1 MKIPARLDNKQLIKI
16 IKKQIRL
23 CLRYRH
29 FRSLI
34 FVSMRTKRNIVF
46 EYLEYFCKHSW
57 FVRRNIGLM
66 KCNSNE
72 VLVCFKNGSCI
83 RVVPATENARGY
95 RANNVVI
102 DTDITNQEIIHYI
115 IRPMIIDLLIV
126 PPKWTMKLLVIK
138 PHRRKRFKKIEYTV
152 KI

>member
-34 FVSMRTKRNIVF
+34 FVSMRVKRNIIF
-46 EYLEYFCKHSW
+46 EYLEYFCKNSW

-72 VLVCFKNGSCI
+72 VLVCFKNGSFI
-83 RVVPATENARGY
+83 RVIPATENARGH

-102 DTDITNQEIIHYI
+102 DSDVTNQEVIRCI

-126 PPKWTMKLLVIK
+126 PPKWTMKLLGIK
-138 PHRRKRFKKIEYTV
+138 PHRRKRFKKVEYTV

>member
-34 FVSMRTKRNIVF
+34 FVSMRAKRNIVF
-46 EYLEYFCKHSW
+46 EYLEYFCKNSW

-72 VLVCFKNGSCI
+72 VLVCFKNGSFI
-83 RVVPATENARGY
+83 RVIPATENAIGH

-102 DTDITNQEIIHYI
+102 DSDVTNQEVIRCI

-126 PPKWTMKLLVIK
+126 PPKWTMKLLGIK
-138 PHRRKRFKKIEYTV
+138 PHRRKRFKKVEYTV
-152 KI
+152 NI

>member
-1 MKIPARLDNKQLIKI
+1 MRIPARLDNKQLIKI

-23 CLRYRH
+23 CLRYRY

-34 FVSMRTKRNIVF
+34 FVSMRAKRNIVF
-46 EYLEYFCKHSW
+46 EYLEYFCKNSW

-72 VLVCFKNGSCI
+72 VLVCFKNGSFI
-83 RVVPATENARGY
+83 RVIPATENARGH

-102 DTDITNQEIIHYI
+102 DSDVTNQEVIHCI

-126 PPKWTMKLLVIK
+126 PPKWMMKLFGIK
-138 PHRRKRFKKIEYTV
+138 PHRIKRFKKVEYTV

>member
-34 FVSMRTKRNIVF
+34 FVSMRAKRNIVF
-46 EYLEYFCKHSW
+46 EYLEYFCKNSW

-72 VLVCFKNGSCI
+72 VLVCFKNGSFI
-83 RVVPATENARGY
+83 RVIPATENARGH

-102 DTDITNQEIIHYI
+102 DSDVTNQEVIHCI

-126 PPKWTMKLLVIK
+126 PPKWMMKLFGIK
-138 PHRRKRFKKIEYTV
+138 PHRIKRFKKVEYTV

>member
-34 FVSMRTKRNIVF
+34 FVSMRAKRNIVF
-46 EYLEYFCKHSW
+46 EYLEYFCKNSW

-72 VLVCFKNGSCI
+72 VLVCFKNGSFI
-83 RVVPATENARGY
+83 RVIPATENARGH

-102 DTDITNQEIIHYI
+102 DSDVTNQEVIHCI

-126 PPKWTMKLLVIK
+126 PPKWTMKLFGIK
-138 PHRRKRFKKIEYTV
+138 PHRRKRFKKVEYTI

>member
-16 IKKQIRL
+16 TKKQIRL

-34 FVSMRTKRNIVF
+34 FVSMRVKRNIVF
-46 EYLEYFCKHSW
+46 EYLEYFCKNSW
-57 FVRRNIGLM
+57 FVRRYIGLM

-72 VLVCFKNGSCI
+72 VLVCFKNGSFI
-83 RVVPATENARGY
+83 RVIPATENARGH

-102 DTDITNQEIIHYI
+102 DSDVTNQEVIHCI

-126 PPKWTMKLLVIK
+126 PPKWTMKLFGIK
-138 PHRRKRFKKIEYTV
+138 THRRKRLKKVEYTV